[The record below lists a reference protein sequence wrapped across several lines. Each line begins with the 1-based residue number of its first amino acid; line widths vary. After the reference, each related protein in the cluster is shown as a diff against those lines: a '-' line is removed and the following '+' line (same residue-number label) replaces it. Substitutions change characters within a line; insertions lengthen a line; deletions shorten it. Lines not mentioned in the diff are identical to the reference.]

1 MKRIRLFEIFGLVA
15 MLALTGLTCVSNT
28 VDANGE
34 KLESVTWELRS
45 YGEPGNL
52 QTVIAGHE
60 PTLFFDKDKGEI
72 GGSGGVNAYGGK
84 YDLDGNK
91 LTVKEVYQTLI
102 ARTDER
108 LNIQEAA
115 YMKIL
120 NSAQRYDIDDGELT
134 ITGAEG
140 VLVFEKK

>member
-15 MLALTGLTCVSNT
+15 MLALTGLTCISNT
-28 VDANGE
+28 VDANRE
-34 KLESVTWELRS
+34 KLESVTWVLKA
-45 YGEPGNL
+45 YGDPDDL
-52 QTVIAGHE
+52 TAAVTGHE
-60 PTLFFDKDKGEI
+60 PTLSFDKDKGTL
-72 GGSGGVNAYGGK
+72 GGNTGVNAYAGK
-84 YDLDGNK
+84 YSLDGNK

-102 ARTDER
+102 ASTDER

-120 NSAQRYDIDDGELT
+120 NSAQRYDIDDRELT